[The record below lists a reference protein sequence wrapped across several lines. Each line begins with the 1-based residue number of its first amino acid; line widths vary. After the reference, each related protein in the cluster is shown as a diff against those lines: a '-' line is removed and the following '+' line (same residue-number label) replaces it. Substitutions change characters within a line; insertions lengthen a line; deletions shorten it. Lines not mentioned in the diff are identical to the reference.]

1 MRIRSKIKKILRE
14 KWESEKIYTPLHI
27 RCRVR
32 EWGDRLVFIASNTER
47 VIFNL
52 TTNAN
57 HAIIKPMS
65 KPKDNHGTKAVIGD
79 LVKVYTDTGMETG
92 VMGIIAEVRHYY
104 SWSMEHWRKV
114 RLHGKLDFIA
124 DYTIRI
130 VSKAY
135 ANGRDRKDKNISQ
148 QT

>member
-1 MRIRSKIKKILRE
+1 MRVRQKLKRLLRKARRNKKIHT
-14 KWESEKIYTPLHI
+14 SLHI
-27 RCRVR
+27 RDRIRRWRNRV
-32 EWGDRLVFIASNTER
+32 VSAASNTEEI
-47 VIFNL
+47 IFDL
-52 TTNAN
+52 TTEIN

-65 KPKDNHGTKAVIGD
+65 EPKDNHGSKAEIGD
-79 LVKVYTDTGMETG
+79 LVKVYTDTGMDTG

-114 RLHGKLDFIA
+114 RLHGKLDFID

>member
-1 MRIRSKIKKILRE
+1 LRVRSKIKRFLWQ
-14 KWESEKIYTPLHI
+14 KWESEKTYTPLHL

-32 EWGDRLVFIASNTER
+32 KWRNRLVFATSNTER

-65 KPKDNHGTKAVIGD
+65 KPKDNHGFKAEVGD
-79 LVKVYTDTGMETG
+79 LVKVYTDTGMDTG
-92 VMGIIAEVRHYY
+92 VMGIIAEVRDYY

-114 RLHGKLDFIA
+114 RLHGKLDFID

-130 VSKAY
+130 VSKADID
-135 ANGRDRKDKNISQ
+135 GRDRKNKNIS
-148 QT
+148 

>member
-1 MRIRSKIKKILRE
+1 MRVRSKVKRFLWQ
-14 KWESEKIYTPLHI
+14 KWKSEKIYTPLHI

-32 EWGDRLVFIASNTER
+32 EWGERLVFIASNTER

-65 KPKDNHGTKAVIGD
+65 KPKDNHGSKAEVGD
-79 LVKVYTDTGMETG
+79 LVKIYTDTGMDTG

-114 RLHGKLDFIA
+114 RLHGKLNFID

-130 VSKAY
+130 VSKADI
-135 ANGRDRKDKNISQ
+135 NGRDRKNKNIS
-148 QT
+148 